1 MRVLD
6 GVPIILNLKEFF
18 RVSFSAA
25 SYYSKGTEDPTL
37 PKASDRAMANTLIF
51 PVYVGTLSLE
61 RVASAV
67 WYHLR

>member
-6 GVPIILNLKEFF
+6 GVPIILNLKGFF
-18 RVSFSAA
+18 RVSF
-25 SYYSKGTEDPTL
+25 YSKGTEDPTL

-51 PVYVGTLSLE
+51 PVYVGTLSLD